1 MATFLPSILALAC
14 LLFVLSLP
22 VWATGFGKTLRMWA
36 GFLFVL
42 ALGPSLFFGALKQAT
57 GGAGGNASSLSVGD
71 VLAAIGALTLLSVAA
86 YVTLQVRSRQG
97 GTKRD
102 AMADF
107 FSRKSS
113 GKEPVARRRAADDDG
128 VF

>member
-1 MATFLPSILALAC
+1 MTNVAGVAIALAC

-22 VWATGFGKTLRMWA
+22 LSATGFGKTLRMWA

-42 ALGPSLFFGALKQAT
+42 ALGPSLFFGALKQT
-57 GGAGGNASSLSVGD
+57 VGGDGGNASNAGVGD
-71 VLAAIGALTLLSVAA
+71 VLAAIGVLAILSVAA
-86 YVTLQVRSRQG
+86 YVALQVRSRKG
-97 GTKRD
+97 GAKRD

-113 GKEPVARRRAADDDG
+113 GKEPIARRRDDDEG